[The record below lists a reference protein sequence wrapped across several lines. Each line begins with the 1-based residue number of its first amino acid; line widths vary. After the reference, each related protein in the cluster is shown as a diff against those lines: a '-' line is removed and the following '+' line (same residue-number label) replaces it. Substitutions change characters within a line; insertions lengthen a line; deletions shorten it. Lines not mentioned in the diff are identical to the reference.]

1 MPGASHN
8 FGDLV
13 IDYLLDPVLN
23 KLKNSIFMPIIQL
36 TSFFL
41 YFVCFRLLLCALICA
56 PFRLMLKN

>member
-23 KLKNSIFMPIIQL
+23 KLKKLDFHANYPADFI
-36 TSFFL
+36 FL
-41 YFVCFRLLLCALICA
+41 YFVCVRLLLCA
-56 PFRLMLKN
+56 

>member
-36 TSFFL
+36 TSFFCIS
-41 YFVCFRLLLCALICA
+41 FVFGCYSVPRFVRLFA
-56 PFRLMLKN
+56 